1 MLTLP
6 RLRTLVF
13 FAFLVLLGVSYY
25 LTLDPLAVTGTPS
38 ISINAPFVPSKEP
51 QVLLVSAFYPLA
63 KAKHTRKDYAKW
75 MTLYLSKVKTHIYFF
90 APPEMERTVRK
101 LRGNLPMT
109 LNTTFATPFD
119 IPPLK
124 GLEERYADMN
134 KVDPENAYHSSELYA
149 VWSSKTYF
157 LREALL
163 NMESAGMTVQYAFWS
178 DAGSFREKQDY
189 TYWPGIE
196 RIDEIFTQG
205 ANISNTDKD
214 ELFFM
219 PMWDYPKE
227 PLRNWTPLEGPKEYE
242 SAISEGQSLAVIK
255 FSLRSTTG
263 FTFLRR
269 LVLWWPAE
277 CHPLVV

>member
-13 FAFLVLLGVSYY
+13 FAFLVLLGVSYH

-38 ISINAPFVPSKEP
+38 TSIDIPFIPSKEP
-51 QVLLVSAFYPLA
+51 QILLVSAFYPLT

-75 MTLYLSKVKTHIYFF
+75 MTSYLSKVETHIYFF
-90 APPEMERTVRK
+90 APPEMEKTVRK

-124 GLEERYADMN
+124 GLEGRYADMN

-163 NMESAGMTVQYAFWS
+163 NMQSAGMIVQYVFWS

-196 RIDEIFTQG
+196 RVDEIFTQG

-242 SAISEGQSLAVIK
+242 SAVSEGQSFAVIK
-255 FSLRSTTG
+255 LSF
-263 FTFLRR
+263 R
-269 LVLWWPAE
+269 LTYRVYP
-277 CHPLVV
+277 PS